1 MLYLMYICLLYNC
14 SDNRILSINIIGI
27 FILILNNQF
36 QKYILFLSKIKQI
49 SRKEFQM
56 KEVKSPK
63 KPLLYYY
70 VIITAVIILFN
81 LILTPTL
88 MKKQITDVDYG
99 TFMTM
104 INDKNI
110 GKVKIDDSKILFTDK
125 EFWKYHPI
133 FLYSSIHIQ
142 INISTK

>member
-1 MLYLMYICLLYNC
+1 MAHE
-14 SDNRILSINIIGI
+14 ILSVK
-27 FILILNNQF
+27 LNPLRLRSNS
-36 QKYILFLSKIKQI
+36 IPKQI

-56 KEVKSPK
+56 KEVQSPK

-99 TFMTM
+99 TFMAM

-110 GKVKIDDSKILFTDK
+110 GKVDIDDSKILFTDK
-125 EFWKYHPI
+125 EFCKYHPI
-133 FLYSSIHIQ
+133 FLYPSIPIQ

>member
-1 MLYLMYICLLYNC
+1 
-14 SDNRILSINIIGI
+14 
-27 FILILNNQF
+27 
-36 QKYILFLSKIKQI
+36 
-49 SRKEFQM
+49 M

-88 MKKQITDVDYG
+88 MKKQITDVHYG
-99 TFMTM
+99 TFMAM

-110 GKVKIDDSKILFTDK
+110 GKVAIDDSQN
-125 EFWKYHPI
+125 
-133 FLYSSIHIQ
+133 SIH
-142 INISTK
+142 K

>member
-1 MLYLMYICLLYNC
+1 MAHE
-14 SDNRILSINIIGI
+14 ILSVK
-27 FILILNNQF
+27 LNPLHLRSNS
-36 QKYILFLSKIKQI
+36 IPKQI

-56 KEVKSPK
+56 KEVQSPK

-70 VIITAVIILFN
+70 VIIIAVIILFN

-99 TFMTM
+99 TFMAM

-110 GKVKIDDSKILFTDK
+110 VIVEIDDSKILFTDK
-125 EFWKYHPI
+125 EFCKYHHI
-133 FLYSSIHIQ
+133 FETVSSFV
-142 INISTK
+142 